1 MIGNKWLRGF
11 HAHITAIHNLHIF
24 SHMGLIH
31 LNAIAKSK
39 YKFAL
44 IDCY

>member
-1 MIGNKWLRGF
+1 MMGDKWWWEF
-11 HAHITAIHNLHIF
+11 HAHITAIHNPHIF